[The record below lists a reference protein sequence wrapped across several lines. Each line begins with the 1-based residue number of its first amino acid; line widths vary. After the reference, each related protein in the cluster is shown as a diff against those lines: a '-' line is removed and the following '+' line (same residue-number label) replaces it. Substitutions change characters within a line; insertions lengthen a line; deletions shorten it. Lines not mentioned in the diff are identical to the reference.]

1 MIPTTNLVGDWSE
14 DRRSLENLLILY
26 KSHMSIKYKTI
37 SRGTALFKGEK
48 PETDMIT
55 TFTSS
60 SPPNLRLTSLV
71 GTQYLSPTN
80 NTIRMSS
87 PKKENQPNCKEY
99 EHDPNKPTFFALNQN
114 VAETYG
120 TVSEYIT
127 EQDFHLVVLDD
138 LETMTTLYND
148 APGNIQHIL
157 TKNYGYRVETNEIGI
172 RDSDS
177 TADRTLASYLCNN
190 GHDGY
195 ILEHGKT
202 DANGTFHTEIV
213 ICNNQDKIHCKR
225 TFSPPKKMKS
235 PPKIVRKSKRILD
248 DEDDYYTKGGKSR
261 KKKHSSI
268 SFRRSR
274 RSGRHRSTKVLRQ
287 KLNIR

>member
-1 MIPTTNLVGDWSE
+1 
-14 DRRSLENLLILY
+14 
-26 KSHMSIKYKTI
+26 MSIKYKTI
-37 SRGTALFKGEK
+37 SRGTPLFKGEK

-55 TFTSS
+55 TFTNS
-60 SPPNLRLTSLV
+60 
-71 GTQYLSPTN
+71 SPTN

-87 PKKENQPNCKEY
+87 PKKENQPKCKEY

-157 TKNYGYRVETNEIGI
+157 TKNYGYRVEKNEIGI

-202 DANGTFHTEIV
+202 DANGTFHTEIA
-213 ICNNQDKIHCKR
+213 ICNNQDKIRCKR

-248 DEDDYYTKGGKSR
+248 DEDDEDNYYTKGGKSR

-274 RSGRHRSTKVLRQ
+274 RVGRHRKTKALRQ
-287 KLNIR
+287 KLNTR